1 MRFRT
6 WPVAALGFLGLLLLF
21 ALSLTAAAGR
31 VENIYSRLDARN
43 TYHRDVDAKLIQLR
57 SDIQRSSIVVRDYLL
72 EHDPVQ
78 AAAYRTRLVD
88 LRAATAATIDQL
100 SALTGTSGDAGS
112 TVGLRANLEAYWQ
125 AYDPLLAWSASE
137 RLTRSSAFLRN
148 EVLPRRNAVLTLV
161 QEIERLNNRNL
172 ALEREAA
179 AGRHASIQTALD
191 RLLYQTLGLGLLLA
205 TAIVVRLRV
214 LEQRASEQR
223 VAAEQAE
230 QRMRQ
235 LSLQLV
241 AAQEEER
248 RKLSR
253 ELHDHVG
260 QMLTALRME
269 LGRIERLRMPD
280 NTPVSEA
287 VSESRQIVDAMVRT
301 VRDLALGLRPSMLD
315 DLGLNAALGWHV
327 RDFERRFGVQV
338 DLDFDERLDA
348 LPDQYRTCLY
358 RVVQEALTNCARHSG
373 AGHVELKLRQDGG
386 LILITIA
393 DDGVGMKPAAR
404 HTGLGLRGIEERVR
418 ELDGVMTVGTSP
430 KGGTQLVIELPMRA
444 GSEGRS
450 LASIAG

>member
-31 VENIYSRLDARN
+31 VENIYSRLDARS
-43 TYHRDVDAKLIQLR
+43 TYHRDVDTKLIQLR

-88 LRAATAATIDQL
+88 LRAATVATIDQL

-112 TVGLRANLEAYWQ
+112 TVGLKANLEAYWQ

-214 LEQRASEQR
+214 LEHRASEQR

-287 VSESRQIVDAMVRT
+287 VGESRQIVDAMVRT

-315 DLGLNAALGWHV
+315 DLGLHAALGWHV
-327 RDFERRFGVQV
+327 RDFERRFGLQV

-393 DDGVGMKPAAR
+393 DDGVGMKPASR

-418 ELDGVMTVGTSP
+418 ELDGVMTVGVSP
-430 KGGTQLVIELPMRA
+430 KGGTQLTIELPMRA